1 MISIGGRTRT
11 CGLVGYP
18 VAHTLSPLIH
28 NSLAE
33 ATGQDMVYVP
43 FPVEPERVGDA
54 VEGAYALNITG
65 LNVTVPHKSAV
76 IAHLREMDALAEK
89 IGAVNTLVRCEGG
102 YKGYNTDMTGLQ
114 RAMASDG
121 VCLEGE
127 RVILLGAGGAARA
140 VAFLCASAGVE
151 AVYLLNRTPARA
163 QEVAAEVNRVCG
175 RDCIRPLAGYGEL
188 PEGRFLAI
196 QGTSA
201 GLYPHVED
209 TPIADAAFFEKVHT
223 GYDLIYRPG
232 DTRFMQLVRSH
243 GGRAFNGLK
252 MLAYQGI
259 HAFELWN
266 GVHVDEALA
275 ETVIQK
281 LRKETE
287 IHG

>member
-1 MISIGGRTRT
+1 
-11 CGLVGYP
+11 
-18 VAHTLSPLIH
+18 
-28 NSLAE
+28 
-33 ATGQDMVYVP
+33 
-43 FPVEPERVGDA
+43 
-54 VEGAYALNITG
+54 
-65 LNVTVPHKSAV
+65 
-76 IAHLREMDALAEK
+76 
-89 IGAVNTLVRCEGG
+89 
-102 YKGYNTDMTGLQ
+102 MTGLQ

>member
-11 CGLVGYP
+11 CGLIGYP

-28 NSLAE
+28 NTLAE
-33 ATGQDMVYVP
+33 TMGQDMVYVP
-43 FPVEPERVGDA
+43 FPVEPERVGEA
-54 VEGAYALNITG
+54 IKGAYALDIAG

-76 IAHLREMDALAEK
+76 IPHLREIDALAEK
-89 IGAVNTLVRCEGG
+89 IGAVNTLVRCDGG

-121 VCLEGE
+121 VRLQGE
-127 RVILLGAGGAARA
+127 QVVLLGAGGAARA
-140 VAFLCASAGVE
+140 VAFLCASAGAE
-151 AVYLLNRTPARA
+151 TVYLWNRTFARA

-175 RDCIRPLAGYGEL
+175 RDRIRALASYEEL
-188 PEGRFLAI
+188 PAGRFLAI

-201 GLYPHVED
+201 GLYPNVED
-209 TPIADAAFFEKVHT
+209 TPITDTAFLEKIHT
-223 GYDLIYRPG
+223 GYDLIYKPG
-232 DTRFMQLVRSH
+232 NTRFMQLVRSH

-266 GVHVDEALA
+266 GVHVDDAQA